1 MKRALLVVD
10 AQKVYTTAGWS
21 LFCAD
26 SAATIGRI
34 NELIERFGAHG
45 EPIVLIRHVHQADG
59 SDLGRMFDYLGDW
72 DGQFNFKEGTE
83 EVAYDDRLLHPPDA
97 IEIGKNRYS
106 SFAGTNLQQQLERLQ
121 VDTVAICGFMT
132 NFCCDS
138 TARAAHDLDYYVD
151 FVLDATGTPGTENM
165 DEAAVRQA
173 EADFLRAGI
182 ARVVTTE
189 EFLSESN
196 RSQARSS

>member
-1 MKRALLVVD
+1 
-10 AQKVYTTAGWS
+10 
-21 LFCAD
+21 
-26 SAATIGRI
+26 
-34 NELIERFGAHG
+34 
-45 EPIVLIRHVHQADG
+45 
-59 SDLGRMFDYLGDW
+59 
-72 DGQFNFKEGTE
+72 
-83 EVAYDDRLLHPPDA
+83 
-97 IEIGKNRYS
+97 
-106 SFAGTNLQQQLERLQ
+106 
-121 VDTVAICGFMT
+121 MT

-189 EFLSESN
+189 EFLSKSN
-196 RSQARSS
+196 CGLG